1 MNKTYNI
8 IWNAARGMYIVT
20 SELARS
26 GSRAIVSVS
35 ASCAVTLLAMDA
47 APAVAEE
54 TRVSIPSQTTTYT
67 LSGATPFVVETGNTV
82 ATDTATSAAIVGDNS
97 NDWDLL
103 IESGAVVGSS
113 LTDSQAMNLDSLTG
127 ATSVHNQG
135 TITGS
140 SADGTILLQNGGSV
154 INDGRIE
161 NSAIYVHNLDYGAP
175 EIDAAIYML
184 NGGSYVSSENGVL
197 KGVSGV
203 IVQSGEVHITNGGT
217 INSDGSWRSYGVE
230 LRGGAYGTIVNTG
243 TIITTASDGS
253 NKIEDAA
260 IYAHTFDDIAA
271 GDSVSVDNSGLLQSD
286 FIAVALYHG
295 AHFEVFN
302 RAGGVIT
309 AGNSSLVGIQSA
321 AMELKAGA
329 DNLVTNDGT
338 ISAYGTANTYGIHYG
353 ENTSGGVITNT
364 GSITTTGGG
373 SGDASVYVHGNGD
386 GTVVNNSGTMSS
398 TVYGVYLDSARSKG
412 HTLNN
417 QAGGAISANT
427 AVAINGNGNT
437 ITNQGKMTGVSDGL
451 LISGNN
457 NIVTTSGGE
466 ISGKNG
472 IRVSKGSGNQIT
484 AKSGSKITTT
494 STGISI
500 AGGNNQ
506 VTTESGSAIVAKDNG
521 ILINSGANNV
531 TNGGSITATG
541 SSISYGIQYNSGASG
556 TITNTG
562 TITTTGKGAG
572 DASVY
577 AHGGAVTINNSGTM
591 DSSVFGVYVTTG
603 HTLNNLA
610 GGSITANTAVQLNGN
625 NNTLANAGAISG
637 DTNGVTI
644 SGSGNTLTSQGKITG
659 GTNAVLINSGSK
671 NNTITLNTGTEISG
685 SITDDNNSASANNN
699 LILDG
704 EGTLGSSISGL
715 NSVTSSGDWTLS
727 GATMNLSGT
736 TNSALWVKSG
746 TLIVNGAM
754 TAKGATVDSGTTLQI
769 GNGGTLGAFNGDI
782 VDNGTLTFNRSDAAA
797 YGSVISGSGN
807 VVKQGGGELTL
818 SNNNSYSGGTTIAE
832 GTLTATAGGALGS
845 GNIDNRAYLKL
856 DAASASDPFIVADL
870 TTHSGATVEIGA
882 GSTLQANTLTQQD
895 GSTLTAD
902 LTETSGP
909 VIRAKNV
916 NLDGTLNV
924 ASPASQEPIRS
935 TDDLISLALIESD
948 NAISGDFGDIT
959 INGNAMNP
967 DAFITVVGQK
977 NVNDTHY
984 DLVETLTWYAD
995 RDNAAI
1001 DAHGTFNLAD
1011 ADDSFTVNTVLE
1023 NVDANSGWNGQ
1034 SLTKTGAG
1042 TLILNAENTYT
1053 GSTTISEGTLI
1064 ATNVEALG
1072 TGNVTDNATLEM
1084 NTGGDFDNAI
1094 SGSGQVV
1101 KSGDETLTLSG
1112 ANSYTGGTTISGGT
1126 LVASNVEALGTGDI
1140 TDNAT
1145 LELNTGGDF
1154 DNVISGS
1161 GQVVKSGD
1169 KTLTLSG
1176 ANSYT
1181 GGTTISGGTLVASNV
1196 EALGSGDVTDNATLE
1211 LNTSGDFANN
1221 IGGTGSVV
1229 KSGDKTLTLS
1239 GANSY
1244 TGGTIISGGTLV
1256 ATNVDA
1262 LGTGD
1267 VIDNAT
1273 LELNTGGDFD
1283 NAISGSGQVV
1293 KSGDDTLALSGAN
1306 SYSGATTISGGTL
1319 IAANVNA
1326 LGTGAIDNRASL
1338 LLDASGQ
1345 FTVTDLTT
1353 ESGGNTEIGAGSTLQ
1368 ATTLTQK
1375 SDSTLTINLD
1385 SNTADPVIHA
1395 ASQVSLAGT
1404 LDITGVGDVLDS
1416 DPASTDD
1423 LDTFTLIA
1431 SDKTI
1436 AGDFEKLTV
1445 AGMDADLADFITVDG
1460 RIDDTG
1466 KQYEL
1471 TTALTWYADRDD
1483 AVTDAHG
1490 TFNLTNADGSF
1501 AVNTVLENVDA
1512 TLDPAS
1518 ATGWDGTSLIKQ
1530 GAGTLILNAENTYT
1544 GGTTISGGTLVAT
1557 NVDALGSGDVTDD
1570 ATLELNTG
1578 GTFDNAIS
1586 GSGQVVKSGDET
1598 LTLSGTNTY
1607 SGGTLISGGTLVA
1620 SNVEALGTGDVTDN
1634 ATLEMNTGGDFIN
1647 NIGGTGRVEKSGDD
1661 ALTLS
1666 GSNTY
1671 TGGTTINDGTL
1682 IATSVDAL
1690 GSGDVT
1696 NNAVLELNTGGDFDN
1711 AISGSGQ
1718 VVKSGDETLTLS
1730 GTNSYTDGTLISGGT
1745 LVATNLEALGTG
1757 DVTNNAVLELN
1768 TGGDFINNIG
1778 GTGRVEKS
1786 GDETLTLSGSNTYTG
1801 GTLISGGT
1809 LVATNVEALGTG
1821 DVTDNAVLELNTG
1834 GDFINNIGGTGRVEK
1849 SGDDTLTLS
1858 GSNSYTGGTLIS
1870 GGTLVATNVDALGSG
1885 DVTNN
1890 AVLELNTGGTFDN
1903 AISGSGQVVKSGDE
1917 TLTLSGSNTYT
1928 GGTTINDG
1936 TLIASNVE
1944 ALGTGDVTDNATL
1957 EMNTG
1962 GDFINNIGGRGLVE
1976 KSGDETLTLS
1986 GSNTYTGGTT
1996 INDGTLIATS
2006 VDALGSGDVT
2016 DNAVLEL
2023 NTGGDFD
2030 NAISGSGQVVKSGDE
2045 TLTLS
2050 GTNSYTD
2057 GTLISG
2063 GTLVATNLEALGTGD
2078 VTNNATLE
2086 LNTGGDF
2093 INNIGGTGRVEKS
2106 GDETL
2111 TLSGSNTYTGGTLI
2125 SGGTLVA
2132 TNVEAL
2138 GTGDVTD
2145 NAVLELNTGGDF
2157 INNIGGTGRVEK
2169 SGDDT
2174 LTLSGSNSYTGGT
2187 LISGGTLVATNVDA
2201 LGSGDVTDN
2210 ATLELNT
2217 GGTFD
2222 NAISGSGQVVK
2233 SGDETLTLSGANSYT
2248 GGTLISG
2255 GTLVATSVEA
2265 LGSGD
2270 VTDNAVLELN
2280 TGGTFDNAISGSG
2293 QVVKSG
2299 DKTLTLSGANSYT
2312 GGTTIS
2318 GGTLVASNVEAL
2330 GSGDIDNY
2338 ASLQL
2343 NASGQFVTANLT
2355 THDNATTAIG
2365 AGSALRANTLTQEAN
2380 STLAVHLT
2388 DSNSGAI
2395 VTADRANLGGTL
2407 DITGIGNVAKSW
2419 TRDAYAYTLIDTDS
2433 AINSD
2438 FAQFTVAG
2446 MDAKQVDFLTVD
2458 GRVNADDDT
2467 RYDVTASLSWYADSD
2482 NAATDA
2488 HGTFTLSEQGH
2499 SFTLNTALTDV
2510 DATLNPDSA
2519 TYWDGKSLIKR
2530 GAGTLILGAQ
2540 NTYSGDTDVQEG
2552 TLWLAETATIGSAGS
2567 AQAVNIAA
2575 NAAFGGHNATVNG
2588 HVNNLGNLYFVDTF
2602 TVNGDVVNSSAMISG
2617 SDQPNNTLTIAG
2629 NYTGNDGHL
2638 YLNTQ
2643 LGDDN
2648 SPTDKLIVTG
2658 DTAGSTTLHI
2668 TNVNG
2673 LGAQTVNGIE
2683 VIEVGGQS
2691 DGDFTL
2697 YKGHV
2702 DINAWTYTLK
2712 QDGGDWY
2719 LRSESD
2725 DVPDDGGDVTPP
2737 DDGGDV
2743 TPPDDG
2749 GDVTPPDDGGD
2760 VTPPDD
2766 GGDVSPPDDGGD
2778 VTPPDDGGDVTPPD
2792 GDGDITP
2799 PDGGDV
2805 TPVTPQYRADIGVYL
2820 GNQWMARNLQ
2830 MQTLYD
2836 REGSQYRSADGS
2848 VWMRFKAGKAESQ
2861 AVNGNVDIDSDY
2873 SQFQLG
2879 GDILTWSDGA
2889 QSVTVGLMGS
2899 YINASTDST
2908 GNRGADGSQFSANGS
2923 VDGYNLGLY
2932 ATWFA
2937 DAQSH
2942 RGAYIDSWYQ
2952 YGAYNNSVDN
2962 DGLSASRYDSA
2973 AHAVSLETGYRYDI
2987 ALSNR
2992 NTVSLTPQAQVT
3004 WQRYSADT
3012 VIDDGGTRISGQNDD
3027 SWTTRLGVRVDGKLY
3042 KESGRIQPFMEV
3054 NWLHASDNAS
3064 ATFGDTKVSQDL
3076 PNDRVE
3082 VKVGIQANVSER
3094 LSVYAQAAGQKGK
3107 NDYGDASFSLNMRY
3121 NW

>member
-398 TVYGVYLDSARSKG
+398 SVYGVYLDSTRSKG

-484 AKSGSKITTT
+484 AKSGSKITAT

-500 AGGNNQ
+500 ASGNNQ

-541 SSISYGIQYNSGASG
+541 SSNSYGIQYNSGASG

-562 TITTTGKGAG
+562 TITTTGKGVG

-610 GGSITANTAVQLNGN
+610 GGSISANTAVQFHGN
-625 NNTLANAGAISG
+625 NNKLANAGAISG

-644 SGSGNTLTSQGKITG
+644 SGSGNTLTNQGKITG
-659 GTNAVLINSGSK
+659 GTNAILINSGSK
-671 NNTITLNTGTEISG
+671 NNTLTLNTGTEISG

-746 TLIVNGAM
+746 TLILNGAM

-807 VVKQGGGELTL
+807 VVKQGGGVLTL

-902 LTETSGP
+902 LTATSGP
-909 VIRAKNV
+909 AIRAKNV

-948 NAISGDFGDIT
+948 NAISGDFDGIT

-995 RDNAAI
+995 RYNAAI

-1053 GSTTISEGTLI
+1053 GGTLI
-1064 ATNVEALG
+1064 SDGTLVASNVEALG
-1072 TGNVTDNATLEM
+1072 TGDITDNAVLEL

-1112 ANSYTGGTTISGGT
+1112 SNTYTGGTIISGGT
-1126 LVASNVEALGTGDI
+1126 LVATNVEALGTGDV

-1154 DNVISGS
+1154 DNAIGGTGS
-1161 GQVVKSGD
+1161 VVKSGD

-1211 LNTSGDFANN
+1211 LNTGGDFANN

-1239 GANSY
+1239 GTNSY
-1244 TGGTIISGGTLV
+1244 TGGTTISGGTLV
-1256 ATNVDA
+1256 ANNVEA

-1267 VIDNAT
+1267 VTNNAT

-1293 KSGDDTLALSGAN
+1293 KSGDKTLTLSGAN

-1319 IAANVNA
+1319 IATHVNA

-1375 SDSTLTINLD
+1375 SDSTLTINLNG
-1385 SNTADPVIHA
+1385 NTVDPVIHA

-1578 GTFDNAIS
+1578 GTFDNAIG
-1586 GSGQVVKSGDET
+1586 GSGNVVKSG
-1598 LTLSGTNTY
+1598 
-1607 SGGTLISGGTLVA
+1607 A
-1620 SNVEALGTGDVTDN
+1620 
-1634 ATLEMNTGGDFIN
+1634 
-1647 NIGGTGRVEKSGDD
+1647 
-1661 ALTLS
+1661 
-1666 GSNTY
+1666 
-1671 TGGTTINDGTL
+1671 
-1682 IATSVDAL
+1682 
-1690 GSGDVT
+1690 
-1696 NNAVLELNTGGDFDN
+1696 
-1711 AISGSGQ
+1711 
-1718 VVKSGDETLTLS
+1718 
-1730 GTNSYTDGTLISGGT
+1730 
-1745 LVATNLEALGTG
+1745 
-1757 DVTNNAVLELN
+1757 
-1768 TGGDFINNIG
+1768 
-1778 GTGRVEKS
+1778 
-1786 GDETLTLSGSNTYTG
+1786 
-1801 GTLISGGT
+1801 
-1809 LVATNVEALGTG
+1809 
-1821 DVTDNAVLELNTG
+1821 
-1834 GDFINNIGGTGRVEK
+1834 
-1849 SGDDTLTLS
+1849 DTLTLS
-1858 GSNSYTGGTLIS
+1858 GSNSYTGGTTIS
-1870 GGTLVATNVDALGSG
+1870 GGTLVA
-1885 DVTNN
+1885 
-1890 AVLELNTGGTFDN
+1890 
-1903 AISGSGQVVKSGDE
+1903 
-1917 TLTLSGSNTYT
+1917 
-1928 GGTTINDG
+1928 
-1936 TLIASNVE
+1936 SNV
-1944 ALGTGDVTDNATL
+1944 
-1957 EMNTG
+1957 
-1962 GDFINNIGGRGLVE
+1962 
-1976 KSGDETLTLS
+1976 
-1986 GSNTYTGGTT
+1986 
-1996 INDGTLIATS
+1996 
-2006 VDALGSGDVT
+2006 
-2016 DNAVLEL
+2016 
-2023 NTGGDFD
+2023 
-2030 NAISGSGQVVKSGDE
+2030 
-2045 TLTLS
+2045 
-2050 GTNSYTD
+2050 
-2057 GTLISG
+2057 
-2063 GTLVATNLEALGTGD
+2063 EALGTGD

-2106 GDETL
+2106 GDDTL

-2125 SGGTLVA
+2125 NGGTLVA
-2132 TNVEAL
+2132 SNVEAL
-2138 GTGDVTD
+2138 GT
-2145 NAVLELNTGGDF
+2145 
-2157 INNIGGTGRVEK
+2157 
-2169 SGDDT
+2169 
-2174 LTLSGSNSYTGGT
+2174 
-2187 LISGGTLVATNVDA
+2187 
-2201 LGSGDVTDN
+2201 GDVTDN

-2217 GGTFD
+2217 GGTFDNAISGSGQVVKSGDETLTLSGTNSYTGGTTISGGTLVATNVEALGSGDVTDDATLELNTGGTFDNAISGSGQVVKSGDKMLTLSGANSYSGGTLISDGTLVASNVEALGTGDITDNAVLELNTGGDFD

-2318 GGTLVASNVEAL
+2318 GGTLVASNVNAL

-2395 VTADRANLGGTL
+2395 VTADHANLGGTL

-2458 GRVNADDDT
+2458 GRVNAADDT

-2552 TLWLAETATIGSAGS
+2552 VLWLAETATIGSAGS

-2643 LGDDN
+2643 LGDDS

-2691 DGDFTL
+2691 DGDFRL

-2725 DVPDDGGDVTPP
+2725 DVPDDGGDVIPPDDGGDVTPPDDGGDITPPDDGGDITPP

-2749 GDVTPPDDGGD
+2749 GDITPPDD
-2760 VTPPDD
+2760 
-2766 GGDVSPPDDGGD
+2766 S
-2778 VTPPDDGGDVTPPD
+2778 
-2792 GDGDITP
+2792 GDITP

-2805 TPVTPQYRADIGVYL
+2805 TPVAPQYRADIGVYL

-2848 VWMRFKAGKAESQ
+2848 VWMRFKAGKAESL

-2899 YINASTDST
+2899 YINANTDST

-2952 YGAYNNSVDN
+2952 YGVYNNSVDN